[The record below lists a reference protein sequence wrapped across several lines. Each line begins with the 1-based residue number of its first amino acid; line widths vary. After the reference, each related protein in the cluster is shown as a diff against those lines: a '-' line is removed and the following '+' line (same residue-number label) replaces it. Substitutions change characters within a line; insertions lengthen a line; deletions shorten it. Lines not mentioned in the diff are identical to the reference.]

1 MAINVNTVYTT
12 VLSIL
17 NKEQRGYLTPDE
29 FNKLATQV
37 QLEIFEKFF
46 EDYNQY
52 IRMPKTDVEYASRM
66 DHIYEEFQVFD
77 ETAPSSSTVT
87 NTDGTISYLQPIENS
102 TINTSPVHRLGSVH
116 YSGTP
121 GSPQIELMGKKEY
134 YLQTKSPLL
143 QPDLNFPIGVYALD
157 RVTVFPNLTLPPADI
172 KNAVTFN
179 YIRKPKNVR
188 WGFTVGN
195 LGQYIY
201 DNTSYS
207 PSSLALGTTLSP
219 SITVGTTGVG
229 NTYNL
234 TQAAVAAANTFQY
247 NPIIANAS
255 GSGAEISI
263 LITPI
268 GSTGI
273 TLTGTNTIITIT
285 KVGDNYNVGDQFVIA
300 PASIGANKS
309 FSVTL
314 TAANLM
320 NTTGQGS
327 LQFEISESQQTS
339 VVLNILK
346 YAGIIINDTTIV
358 QAASGLG
365 TQIDQ
370 NTKK

>member
-1 MAINVNTVYTT
+1 M
-12 VLSIL
+12 
-17 NKEQRGYLTPDE
+17 
-29 FNKLATQV
+29 
-37 QLEIFEKFF
+37 
-46 EDYNQY
+46 
-52 IRMPKTDVEYASRM
+52 
-66 DHIYEEFQVFD
+66 
-77 ETAPSSSTVT
+77 
-87 NTDGTISYLQPIENS
+87 
-102 TINTSPVHRLGSVH
+102 
-116 YSGTP
+116 
-121 GSPQIELMGKKEY
+121 
-134 YLQTKSPLL
+134 
-143 QPDLNFPIGVYALD
+143 
-157 RVTVFPNLTLPPADI
+157 
-172 KNAVTFN
+172 
-179 YIRKPKNVR
+179 
-188 WGFTVGN
+188 
-195 LGQYIY
+195 
-201 DNTSYS
+201 
-207 PSSLALGTTLSP
+207 ALGTTLSP

-285 KVGDNYNVGDQFVIA
+285 KVGNNYNVGDQFVIA
-300 PASIGANKS
+300 PASIGASQS